1 MLGRALTSKKYLV
14 ETADNGSIGLNF
26 LREGYDS
33 DRYDVVLM
41 DLQMPVMDGIE
52 SVRQYREFD
61 LSKITMAET
70 DIETDLGLLE
80 TIEIPQSIHSKDQFP
95 KINTNISRTVRHNH
109 TKKLLIIG
117 MSKDNYYHKKQRIVL

>member
-1 MLGRALTSKKYLV
+1 
-14 ETADNGSIGLNF
+14 
-26 LREGYDS
+26 
-33 DRYDVVLM
+33 
-41 DLQMPVMDGIE
+41 MDGIE

-70 DIETDLGLLE
+70 DIETDHGPLKRC
-80 TIEIPQSIHSKDQFP
+80 EIPQSIHSKDQFP
-95 KINTNISRTVRHNH
+95 KINTNICRTIRHNH